1 MATSGSGNT
10 SIVHKSRETILKH
23 LSNQGYNISDYE
35 NTSINEVHIM
45 LQNKQ
50 LDMLVEND
58 KERKVYVKYHL
69 AKSLRPQYIHDI
81 IDDLFNLEQILK
93 PEDSIIVIIKD
104 EPNDTMVELLKHL
117 YADRDIF
124 IAVFNIARL
133 QFNILEHVMVP
144 SHVKLTDTNVDE
156 TLFKKTFNITSDE
169 QLPTISRF
177 DPVAQAIGLRPGEIC
192 KIVRPSRIS
201 ITGEYYRICINN

>member
-1 MATSGSGNT
+1 MATVGSGNT

-23 LSNQGYNISDYE
+23 LNNQDYNISDYE
-35 NTSINEVHIM
+35 NTSINEVHVM

-58 KERKVYVKYHL
+58 EEKKVYVKYHL

-104 EPNDTMVELLKHL
+104 EPNDTIKDLLKHL
-117 YADRDIF
+117 YADRGIF
-124 IAVFNIARL
+124 IVVFNIERL
-133 QFNILEHVMVP
+133 QFNILEHGLVP
-144 SHVKLTDTNVDE
+144 NHKKLTNDEIVD
-156 TLFKKTFNITSDE
+156 FKKEFNITSNE
-169 QLPTISRF
+169 QIPTISRF

-201 ITGEYYRICINN
+201 ITGDYYRICINN

>member
-1 MATSGSGNT
+1 MASSGSGNT
-10 SIVHKSRETILKH
+10 SIVHKSRETILEY

-58 KERKVYVKYHL
+58 KGRKVYVKYHL

-93 PEDSIIVIIKD
+93 PEDSVVVIIKD
-104 EPNDTMVELLKHL
+104 EPNDTM
-117 YADRDIF
+117 
-124 IAVFNIARL
+124 IA
-133 QFNILEHVMVP
+133 P
-144 SHVKLTDTNVDE
+144 VKVA
-156 TLFKKTFNITSDE
+156 KS
-169 QLPTISRF
+169 TINL
-177 DPVAQAIGLRPGEIC
+177 GLNFSS
-192 KIVRPSRIS
+192 V
-201 ITGEYYRICINN
+201 

>member
-1 MATSGSGNT
+1 
-10 SIVHKSRETILKH
+10 
-23 LSNQGYNISDYE
+23 
-35 NTSINEVHIM
+35 M

-58 KERKVYVKYHL
+58 EERKVYVKYHL

-93 PEDSIIVIIKD
+93 SEDTLVVIIKD
-104 EPNDTMVELLKHL
+104 EPNDTMVNLLKHL
-117 YADRDIF
+117 YADRGIF
-124 IAVFNIARL
+124 IAVFNIERL

-144 SHVKLTDTNVDE
+144 SHKKLTDTNVDE